1 MRYSHARFD
10 LVRSLDAVRHRVA
23 SSLRIATQPKAAC
36 RRIVKA
42 MKISWRALA
51 ACAPGQLDAGVLPLV
66 DFLAQPSQNA
76 NARTA
81 KQQ

>member
-23 SSLRIATQPKAAC
+23 SSLRIATRPKAAC
-36 RRIVKA
+36 RPIVKA

-51 ACAPGQLDAGVLPLV
+51 YP
-66 DFLAQPSQNA
+66 
-76 NARTA
+76 
-81 KQQ
+81 